1 MNAKKTKGGTRYDG
15 ELQMFCDSAHEANLE
30 ALRFIRWLVEQ
41 GRLEHDAAGPPTGEY
56 AEQPLEAAA

>member
-1 MNAKKTKGGTRYDG
+1 MNAKQTKSTRYDG

-56 AEQPLEAAA
+56 AEQELGQAA